1 MSELGRIE
9 PKRFGIQAG
18 QVYEYYPFG
27 DDGIMTTTIKSVDGM
42 TKFIEH
48 THGLIHATEFVKM
61 DPVLIGNRAKFLKI
75 FPYTKKI
82 K

>member
-9 PKRFGIQAG
+9 PKRWAFKTGE
-18 QVYEYYPFG
+18 VYRYV
-27 DDGIMTTTIKSVDGM
+27 DMDVDMVTTIKSVNNM

-48 THGLIHATEFVKM
+48 THGLTHAANFIKM